1 MAAMKVPE
9 VEDHGKEGRKVGEE
23 AEAGDKTQASQVT
36 AKANHTPHIL
46 EEPSTT
52 SFYTLID
59 MTERVLVASDY
70 KSLFGTESVIIPWE
84 HKIES
89 IDTGNNDIKNNN
101 SDYKTIKNKPR
112 EL

>member
-1 MAAMKVPE
+1 MEVPE

-52 SFYTLID
+52 PFYTLID

-70 KSLFGTESVIIPWE
+70 KSLFGTESVIIPSG

-89 IDTGNNDIKNNN
+89 IDTGNNEIKNNN
-101 SDYKTIKNKPR
+101 NDNITLKIKTQ